1 METININYLG
11 NLRTHAKHRASGN
24 EIITDAPVDNH
35 GKGEAFSPTDLL
47 CSSLGSCM
55 ITLMGIA
62 CNTHKLSIE
71 GLSAK
76 VTKVMASNPRRVGEI
91 VIEVQMPKI
100 SYSDKEKIIL
110 ERAALTCPV
119 YLSLHPDV
127 KKTVSFLY

>member
-1 METININYLG
+1 METIKISYLG
-11 NLRTHAKHRASGN
+11 DLRTQAKHLASGK
-24 EIITDAPVDNH
+24 ELITDAPIDNH

-62 CNTHKLSIE
+62 CNTHHLSIK

-76 VTKVMASNPRRVGEI
+76 VTKVMVSNPRRVGEI
-91 VIEVQMPKI
+91 VVEVSMPKI
-100 SYSDKEKIIL
+100 KYTDKEKIIL

-119 YLSLHPDV
+119 YLSLHTDV
-127 KKTVSFLY
+127 KKTVSFVY